1 MVLTNEHVFG
11 DVTLAMDFARQLGSH
26 ARVRAVAQPAA
37 AARLR
42 SGGVATQTLTRDPEQ
57 NARRLK
63 RLARRDPPDLLVLLE
78 LRNFV
83 DQLRAT
89 APKAPFVQNL
99 RYSALAALGVPIAT
113 FDNMP
118 YDGLGREVIERGL
131 PTIVPV
137 PPLDPRRLRSLGAP
151 VHPWRVDRSH
161 AAKRPSRHDGSVILL
176 TLSAWS
182 TELALDNR
190 LGFYYLVLERQ
201 LTGALADLRRPV
213 TLHVVGP
220 ASRFF
225 AKRKGDVEVRPRS
238 VLSPRAFERMLQ
250 DADLLITDHA
260 LQHSL
265 VRRVA
270 SGRPALLVRQSL
282 TRGGSPRDAEA
293 RGLVELWER
302 TTGFWPFDMFPLLR
316 ERTLQREPFVRALPK
331 AELFDRGALA
341 RAIARGLDRRSIS
354 VPLRASIAKATVGR
368 NAVEIVRTIFGQPP

>member
-11 DVTLAMDFARQLGSH
+11 DVTVALDFARQLGSH
-26 ARVRAVAQPAA
+26 ARVRALAQPAA
-37 AARLR
+37 AVRLR
-42 SGGVATQTLTRDPEQ
+42 SGGLATQTLTRDPKE

-63 RLARRDPPDLLVLLE
+63 QLARSERPDLLVLLE
-78 LRNFV
+78 LRNLV
-83 DQLRAT
+83 DQLRST

-113 FDNMP
+113 FDNLP
-118 YDGLGREVIERGL
+118 YDGLGREVIARGL

-137 PPLDPRRLRSLGAP
+137 PPLDPRRLRALHAC
-151 VHPWRVDRSH
+151 VHPWRIDHNRG
-161 AAKRPSRHDGSVILL
+161 AKRPRAHDGTVILL
-176 TLSAWS
+176 TLSAWA

-190 LGFYYLVLERQ
+190 LGLYYLVLERQ
-201 LTGALADLRRPV
+201 LIGALADLGRPV
-213 TLHVVGP
+213 TLHVMGP

-293 RGLVELWER
+293 HGLVELWER

-316 ERTLQREPFVRALPK
+316 ERRLQREPFLRALPK
-331 AELFDRGALA
+331 AELFDRGELS
-341 RAIARGLDRRSIS
+341 RAIARGLDRPAIS
-354 VPLRASIAKATVGR
+354 VPLRASIAKANVGG
-368 NAVEIVRTIFGQPP
+368 NAIEIVRTILGQPP